1 MRKPNS
7 KAKDKHVCFVEGP
20 VKPRFYNVRDAVKHT
35 ATVVDGSR
43 ESFCWEPMTGVVQSQ
58 LSSQGKGTTQLFEGT
73 AHGALTLKRRFLNRY
88 ASVQQ
93 YETRRRQEASAR
105 GEQPT
110 LGQLEYGNAD
120 FKIALQPS
128 VVITAHDIGM
138 LQDLSAIGKAG
149 KVLGSYQSILAPVL
163 IFVMFKEPFQNTV
176 TPTKGVK
183 PYKRPVRWP
192 ATGSETRLEKFV
204 EQHLKCLQAGDLDV

>member
-7 KAKDKHVCFVEGP
+7 KANKKHVCFVEGP
-20 VKPRFYNVRDAVKHT
+20 VEPRFYNVRDAVKHT
-35 ATVVDGSR
+35 ATAVDESK
-43 ESFCWEPMTGVVQSQ
+43 ESFSWEPMTGVVQSQ
-58 LSSQGKGTTQLFEGT
+58 SSCQGKGTTQLFEGT
-73 AHGALTLKRRFLNRY
+73 ANGALTLKRSFLNRY

-128 VVITAHDIGM
+128 NVITAHDIGM

-149 KVLGSYQSILAPVL
+149 KILGSYQATMAPVL
-163 IFVMFKEPFQNTV
+163 IFGMFKEPFQNAV
-176 TPTKGVK
+176 IPTKGVE
-183 PYKRPVRWP
+183 PYKKPLRWP

-204 EQHLKCLQAGDLDV
+204 EQHLKCLQAGDLNV